1 MDLSQK
7 ILNGFALSKPRR
19 AFLQGLF
26 MTILTLRGKVT
37 FRNLSRYSAYSEKTY
52 ARQFAQPFGF
62 VAFNR

>member
-1 MDLSQK
+1 
-7 ILNGFALSKPRR
+7 
-19 AFLQGLF
+19 